1 MLQAAV
7 ADDAGLPLL
16 LCDAGPV
23 RCAFHYCSHSL
34 PLAALQEMPWHSGDE
49 QSPLD
54 MWLLITPTGLCC
66 AVLCCAVLCCAVLC
80 CAVLCCAVLCCAVLC
95 CVCSC
100 QVLIKAELDS
110 SDAGRPVY
118 LLGESFGG
126 LLSLALAIKLG
137 DYIDRLVLVNP
148 ASSFSDSPWPALGP
162 LLAQLPPDVYK
173 FLPFVLVR
181 QSQPCL
187 E

>member
-1 MLQAAV
+1 ML
-7 ADDAGLPLL
+7 LH
-16 LCDAGPV
+16 LCQD
-23 RCAFHYCSHSL
+23 
-34 PLAALQEMPWHSGDE
+34 
-49 QSPLD
+49 
-54 MWLLITPTGLCC
+54 
-66 AVLCCAVLCCAVLC
+66 
-80 CAVLCCAVLCCAVLC
+80 
-95 CVCSC
+95 
-100 QVLIKAELDS
+100 LIKAELDS

-148 ASSFSDSPWPALGP
+148 ASSFADSPWPALGP

-181 QSQPCL
+181 WLQPCL
-187 E
+187 ERRGVLLAADDVLCLWPVLLVRLQHLMTTDC